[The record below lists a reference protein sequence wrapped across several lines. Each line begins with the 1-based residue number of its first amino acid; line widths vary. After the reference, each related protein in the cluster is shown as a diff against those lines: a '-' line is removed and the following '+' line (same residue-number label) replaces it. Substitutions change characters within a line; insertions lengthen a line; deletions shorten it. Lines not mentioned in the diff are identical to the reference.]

1 MHSSIG
7 WKVGI
12 EMYKHIIIFALIVIV
27 ITPLMMIWS
36 LNVLFP
42 VLAIPYTLETWC
54 ACSVFSGLFLGKR

>member
-12 EMYKHIIIFALIVIV
+12 EMYKIIIFALIVIV